1 MIKGAIEYPI
11 QYSLFS
17 VDGKLILDG
26 QLNEMNAQIDLS
38 VLSPNVY
45 YLKLGNRS
53 LKVFKKN

>member
-1 MIKGAIEYPI
+1 MINGAIEYPI

-26 QLNEMNAQIDLS
+26 QLNEMNAQIDIS
-38 VLSPNVY
+38 GLSPNVY

-53 LKVFKKN
+53 LKVLKKN